1 MSLVIQQRKMSE
13 VIILDLTGRLWILDL
28 PLRDL
33 MVGLLADGSRHFVLN
48 LGSVEYIDS
57 SGLGQLITIWSSVRN
72 KGGHMTVLNPTK
84 RVERLFE
91 ITRLNKV
98 FEILQSEPEAIE
110 IARKASA

>member
-1 MSLVIQQRKMSE
+1 MPLVVQQRRVSD
-13 VIILDLTGRLWILDL
+13 VIVLDLSGRLWILDL

-33 MVGLLADGSRHFVLN
+33 LIGLLGEGNRHFVLN
-48 LGSVEYIDS
+48 LEGVDYIDS

-84 RVERLFE
+84 RVQRLFE

-98 FEILQSEPEAIE
+98 FEILENETEAVE
-110 IARKASA
+110 VARKASA

>member
-1 MSLVIQQRKMSE
+1 MPLVVQQRTIFD
-13 VIILDLTGRLWILDL
+13 VVILDLSGRLWILDL

-33 MVGLLADGSRHFVLN
+33 MIGLLGEGKRHFVLN
-48 LGSVEYIDS
+48 LAAVDYIDS

-84 RVERLFE
+84 RVQRLFE

-98 FEILQSEPEAIE
+98 FEILENETEAVE
-110 IARKASA
+110 VARKASA

>member
-1 MSLVIQQRKMSE
+1 MPLVVQQRKLSD
-13 VIILDLTGRLWILDL
+13 VIILDLSGRLWILDL

-33 MVGLLADGSRHFVLN
+33 LIGLLGEGQRHFVLN
-48 LGSVEYIDS
+48 LASVDYIDS

-84 RVERLFE
+84 RVQRLFE

-98 FEILQSEPEAIE
+98 FEILENETEAVE
-110 IARKASA
+110 VARKASA

>member
-1 MSLVIQQRKMSE
+1 MPLVVEQRKISD
-13 VIILDLTGRLWILDL
+13 VVILDLSGRLWILDL

-33 MVGLLADGSRHFVLN
+33 MIGLLGDGNRHFVLN
-48 LGSVEYIDS
+48 LAGVDYIDS

-84 RVERLFE
+84 RVQRLFE

-98 FEILQSEPEAIE
+98 FEILESETEAIE
-110 IARKASA
+110 VARKASA